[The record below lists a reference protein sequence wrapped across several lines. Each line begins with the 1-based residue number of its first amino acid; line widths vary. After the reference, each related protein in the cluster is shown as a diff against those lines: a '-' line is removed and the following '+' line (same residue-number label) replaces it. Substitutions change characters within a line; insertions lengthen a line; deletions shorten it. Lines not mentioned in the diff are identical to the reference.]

1 MPDAPMK
8 ELTKKVYV
16 YNKNNELLAYF
27 DGEPPSY
34 PENRIDMMIE
44 PTVTIES
51 NGASTFTFSMNMYS
65 QKWQDISDPENIY
78 LVDGR
83 KYVCLNETG
92 IVTENETVT
101 VTAYETWKLLEK
113 RYVQAYNVPKEDEFI
128 DDQTVCLLPKSTEP
142 LVVNGVTYT
151 NNPYPRGSAGYNYW
165 ALLQGSGWTLAFC
178 DVIADGFNA
187 AEDYGVFNVE
197 TDQKDLLY
205 NLEHVR
211 DLYGG
216 IFEWDSV
223 NQTLSVHDSSK
234 WNNDYGFEIRKGKNL
249 QTLTISMDTDITTR
263 LYPLGENSLNISAV
277 NNGKRYVDDF
287 SYTTAIYEKNL
298 QNSDIYDQKQLLYWG
313 QEQVKK
319 LSRPR
324 KNINC
329 EIVDVRTVEGRE
341 YETFDINHL
350 ATVVYSDGPEQTL
363 TKETLRIIS
372 WTYNV
377 FAPYQA
383 TIELGDKLQ
392 NMVDFLK
399 QSYESGNKADSVI
412 DSGGRIDYDSLWDY
426 ENGTYWGDTLYKY
439 IHETEHR
446 LEIKIDDV
454 EGSLADFIVEANETF
469 ATIEALVQ
477 FETETTKA
485 IADLKIYADSNF
497 ATIESFV
504 SFQTQTTN
512 AIANVRQYVDDVEAR
527 VESNTYF
534 INQVDGRVDT
544 AFTQISQ
551 VSDKAQSAI
560 DITAGFNNQMAQIE
574 LRVDNLGSEINM
586 TANTVS
592 IQATTL
598 KAHSKS
604 IDIIAD
610 CVRIN
615 GAIYAGVLEAHEGYF
630 DELKAGTGTFGN
642 LYAKKSEIKSIVTSL
657 LNSERIKVK
666 NITAT
671 GIVEAA
677 TGNFDA
683 GGFQTLSIYNT
694 VKFPK
699 NVYFAGWKFHIGTI
713 KCNNGTF
720 DAMVKV

>member
-16 YNKNNELLAYF
+16 YNKNDELLALF
-27 DGEPPSY
+27 TGEPPSY
-34 PENRIDMMIE
+34 PENRIDMMID

-51 NGASTFTFSMNMYS
+51 NGMSTFTFSMNMYS
-65 QKWQDISDPENIY
+65 QKWADISDPENIY

-151 NNPYPRGSAGYNYW
+151 NNPYPRGSAGYNIW
-165 ALLQGSGWTLAFC
+165 ALLQGSGWTLAYC

-287 SYTTAIYEKNL
+287 SYTSAIYEKNL

-341 YETFDINHL
+341 YEIFDINHL

-383 TIELGDKLQ
+383 TIELGDKMQ

-399 QSYESGNKADSVI
+399 QSYDAGNKADGVI

-426 ENGTYWGDTLYKY
+426 ENGTYWGDTLYNY

-477 FETETTKA
+477 FETETTQA
-485 IADLKIYADSNF
+485 IANLKMYADDTF
-497 ATIESFV
+497 ATITSFV
-504 SFQTQTTN
+504 SFKDQTSTHFSQ
-512 AIANVRQYVDDVEAR
+512 IEQYVDDVESR
-527 VESNTYF
+527 VTIVAGE
-534 INQVDGRVDT
+534 VD
-544 AFTQISQ
+544 SQ
-551 VSDKAQSAI
+551 GSKIAS
-560 DITAGFNNQMAQIE
+560 IE
-574 LRVDNLGSEINM
+574 LRVGDNESAIR
-586 TANTVS
+586 
-592 IQATTL
+592 L
-598 KAHSKS
+598 KADKTYVDGELRVMGELIAEKADISDITADRIILRGLDGSTVTLTAYNGSLNSTLFQHSES
-604 IDIIAD
+604 I
-610 CVRIN
+610 R
-615 GAIYAGVLEAHEGYF
+615 GAYAIF
-630 DELKAGTGTFGN
+630 DQIEVGTASIMK
-642 LYAKKSEIKSIVTSL
+642 LYAKTSEISNLVNGILTSQMV
-657 LNSERIKVK
+657 NVK
-666 NITAT
+666 NLSAN
-671 GIVEAA
+671 GIETTQLRINSTFSFQGDGVKWNRIEVP
-677 TGNFDA
+677 GV
-683 GGFQTLSIYNT
+683 GGYT
-694 VKFPK
+694 VLMR
-699 NVYFAGWKFHIGTI
+699 T
-713 KCNNGTF
+713 
-720 DAMVKV
+720 

>member
-151 NNPYPRGSAGYNYW
+151 NNPYPRGSAGYNIW

-287 SYTTAIYEKNL
+287 SYTSAIYEKNL

-469 ATIEALVQ
+469 ATIEALVK
-477 FETETTKA
+477 FETETTTA
-485 IADLKIYADSNF
+485 IANLKMYADDTF

-512 AIANVRQYVDDVEAR
+512 AIASVEQYVDSVEAR
-527 VESNTYF
+527 VTSNTQF
-534 INQVDGRVDT
+534 INQVDGRVNT

-560 DITAGFNNQMAQIE
+560 DITAGFNNQMARLEI
-574 LRVDNLGSEINM
+574 RVDGMGSKISA
-586 TANTVS
+586 TAKTVDVHA
-592 IQATTL
+592 ITL
-598 KAHSKS
+598 NAHSKS
-604 IDIIAD
+604 INVIAD
-610 CVRIN
+610 CVRIS
-615 GAIYAGVLEAHEGYF
+615 GVIKAGVLEAHEGYF
-630 DELKAGTGTFGN
+630 DKLKAGTGEFGR
-642 LYAKKSEIKSIVTSL
+642 LLVYKAEFSSL
-657 LNSERIKVK
+657 LAKYIDVSFLEGK
-666 NITAT
+666 NIKCS
-671 GIVEAA
+671 GISAG

-683 GGFQTLSIYNT
+683 GGFQTLSIYDT
-694 VKFPK
+694 VNFPK

>member
-287 SYTTAIYEKNL
+287 SYTSAIYEKNL

-469 ATIEALVQ
+469 ATIEALVK
-477 FETETTKA
+477 FETETTTA
-485 IADLKIYADSNF
+485 IANLKMYADDTF

-512 AIANVRQYVDDVEAR
+512 AIASVEQYVDSVEAR
-527 VESNTYF
+527 VTSNTQF
-534 INQVDGRVDT
+534 INQVDGRVNT

-560 DITAGFNNQMAQIE
+560 DITAGFNNQMARLEI
-574 LRVDNLGSEINM
+574 RVDGMGSKISA
-586 TANTVS
+586 TAKTVDVHA
-592 IQATTL
+592 ITL
-598 KAHSKS
+598 NAHSKS
-604 IDIIAD
+604 INVIAD
-610 CVRIN
+610 CVRIS
-615 GAIYAGVLEAHEGYF
+615 GVIKAGVLEAHEGYF
-630 DELKAGTGTFGN
+630 DKLKAGTGEFGR
-642 LYAKKSEIKSIVTSL
+642 LLVYKAEFSSL
-657 LNSERIKVK
+657 LAKYIDVSFLEGK
-666 NITAT
+666 NIKCN
-671 GIVEAA
+671 GISAG
-677 TGNFDA
+677 TGNFDV
-683 GGFQTLSIYNT
+683 GGFDSLSIYDT
-694 VKFPK
+694 VNFPK

>member
-34 PENRIDMMIE
+34 PENRIDMMID

-51 NGASTFTFSMNMYS
+51 NGISTFTFSMNMYS
-65 QKWQDISDPENIY
+65 QKWADISDPENIY

-113 RYVQAYNVPKEDEFI
+113 KYIQAYNVPKEDEFI

-341 YETFDINHL
+341 YEIFDINHL

-399 QSYESGNKADSVI
+399 QSYDAGNKADGVI

-426 ENGTYWGDTLYKY
+426 ENGTYWGDTLYNY

-454 EGSLADFIVEANETF
+454 EGSLADFIIEANETF

-477 FETETTKA
+477 FETETT
-485 IADLKIYADSNF
+485 
-497 ATIESFV
+497 
-504 SFQTQTTN
+504 Q
-512 AIANVRQYVDDVEAR
+512 AIANLKMYADDTFATVVSLAEFKTETSQALTRIEQYVDDVEATVSLQAQYITENRDNIAR
-527 VESNTYF
+527 VELIADQNKSQ
-534 INQVDGRVDT
+534 INLVADEVRVHGQFF
-544 AFTQISQ
+544 A
-551 VSDKAQSAI
+551 DKI
-560 DITAGFNNQMAQIE
+560 WTKDITADRITLNG
-574 LRVDNLGSEINM
+574 LDGSTVTL
-586 TANTVS
+586 TAY
-592 IQATTL
+592 
-598 KAHSKS
+598 
-604 IDIIAD
+604 
-610 CVRIN
+610 N
-615 GAIYAGVLEAHEGYF
+615 GALNSTLFQHSESIRGAYAIF
-630 DELKAGTGTFGN
+630 DKIEAGTADIMK
-642 LYAKKSEIKSIVTSL
+642 LYAKTSEIDSIVNKL
-657 LNSERIKVK
+657 LSSERIKVK

-694 VKFPK
+694 VEFPK

-720 DAMVKV
+720 DAMVKVK

>member
-151 NNPYPRGSAGYNYW
+151 NNPYPRGSAGYNIW

-341 YETFDINHL
+341 YEIFDINHL

-399 QSYESGNKADSVI
+399 QSYDAGNKADGVI

-469 ATIEALVQ
+469 ATIEALVK

-504 SFQTQTTN
+504 SFQTQTSQHFAT
-512 AIANVRQYVDDVEAR
+512 ITQYVDS
-527 VESNTYF
+527 VESRVT
-534 INQVDGRVDT
+534 IVAGEVDSQGREI
-544 AFTQISQ
+544 AS
-551 VSDKAQSAI
+551 
-560 DITAGFNNQMAQIE
+560 IE
-574 LRVDNLGSEINM
+574 LRVNDVEGSVIDINADIVNINSDIVRMDNLIAQKADIEDLKVTNLQVETINGWK
-586 TANTVS
+586 VS
-592 IQATTL
+592 ATSTL
-598 KAHSKS
+598 EAHSKS
-604 IDIIAD
+604 IYAAFD
-610 CVRIN
+610 RI
-615 GAIYAGVLEAHEGYF
+615 
-630 DELKAGTGTFGN
+630 
-642 LYAKKSEIKSIVTSL
+642 
-657 LNSERIKVK
+657 
-666 NITAT
+666 
-671 GIVEAA
+671 EAA
-677 TGNFDA
+677 EADIGYLNANMITVDQLEGRDIDIA
-683 GGFQTLSIYNT
+683 GID
-694 VKFPK
+694 VKRL
-699 NVYFAGWKFHIGTI
+699 NVYGSCAFQSGFSFKGEVVKWGTVVGVP
-713 KCNNGTF
+713 GTYQCL
-720 DAMVKV
+720 MRM

>member
-341 YETFDINHL
+341 YEIFDINHL

-399 QSYESGNKADSVI
+399 QSYESGNKADGVI

-469 ATIEALVQ
+469 ATIEALVK
-477 FETETTKA
+477 FETETTTA
-485 IADLKIYADSNF
+485 IANLRMYADDTF

-504 SFQTQTTN
+504 SFQTQTSQHFASIT
-512 AIANVRQYVDDVEAR
+512 QYVDSVSSEVSIVAGKVNSQGQEIARISVRVNNVEGSVIDLEADV
-527 VESNTYF
+527 
-534 INQVDGRVDT
+534 INLDG
-544 AFTQISQ
+544 
-551 VSDKAQSAI
+551 
-560 DITAGFNNQMAQIE
+560 DITNINSKVTNINGRLNAAEGDIDSLSSRTATIE
-574 LRVDNLGSEINM
+574 RAYITEADVDRIVAKEINGI
-586 TANTVS
+586 T
-592 IQATTL
+592 
-598 KAHSKS
+598 
-604 IDIIAD
+604 
-610 CVRIN
+610 
-615 GAIYAGVLEAHEGYF
+615 
-630 DELKAGTGTFGN
+630 
-642 LYAKKSEIKSIVTSL
+642 
-657 LNSERIKVK
+657 
-666 NITAT
+666 ITASK
-671 GIVEAA
+671 IYL
-677 TGNFDA
+677 
-683 GGFQTLSIYNT
+683 GGRQCQSVNVMRNIHVTRTTS
-694 VKFPK
+694 KFVTKVTP
-699 NVYFAGWKFHIGTI
+699 TI
-713 KCNNGTF
+713 KNGVVTAIKTNTGSAVTAVSLT
-720 DAMVKV
+720 DASMATVVGYAN

>member
-16 YNKNNELLAYF
+16 YNKNNELLALF
-27 DGEPPSY
+27 TGEPPSY
-34 PENRIDMMIE
+34 PENRIDMMID

-51 NGASTFTFSMNMYS
+51 NGMSTFTFSMNMYS
-65 QKWQDISDPENIY
+65 QKWEDISDPENIY

-113 RYVQAYNVPKEDEFI
+113 KHVQAYNVPKEDEFI
-128 DDQTVCLLPKSTEP
+128 DDQTVCLLPKSIEP

-151 NNPYPRGSAGYNYW
+151 NNPYPRGSAGYNLW
-165 ALLQGSGWTLAFC
+165 ALLQGSGWTLAYC

-187 AEDYGVFNVE
+187 AEDYGVFNIE

-324 KNINC
+324 KNISC
-329 EIVDVRTVEGRE
+329 DIVDVRTVEGKE
-341 YETFDINHL
+341 YEVFDINHL
-350 ATVVYSDGPEQTL
+350 ATVVYNDGPEQTL

-399 QSYESGNKADSVI
+399 QSYESGQVSDGLI
-412 DSGGRIDYDSLWDY
+412 DSGGRIPWDSIWDY
-426 ENGTYWGDTLYKY
+426 ETGTQWGSTLYKY
-439 IHETEHR
+439 IYETEHR

-477 FETETTKA
+477 FETETT
-485 IADLKIYADSNF
+485 
-497 ATIESFV
+497 
-504 SFQTQTTN
+504 Q
-512 AIANVRQYVDDVEAR
+512 AIANLKMYADDTFATVVSLAEFRTQTSAALTSIEQYVDSLESRVTLQAQYITENSNNIAR
-527 VESNTYF
+527 
-534 INQVDGRVDT
+534 
-544 AFTQISQ
+544 
-551 VSDKAQSAI
+551 
-560 DITAGFNNQMAQIE
+560 IE
-574 LRVDNLGSEINM
+574 LIADQNRSQINLVADEVRVQGNLIAQKADIEDLRVTNLEVETINGWR
-586 TANTVS
+586 VG
-592 IQATTL
+592 ATSTL
-598 KAHSKS
+598 EDHSKS
-604 IDIIAD
+604 IYAAFDRIEVTEADI
-610 CVRIN
+610 RT
-615 GAIYAGVLEAHEGYF
+615 
-630 DELKAGTGTFGN
+630 LKATMITTESLKSKNISTAGLTTGN
-642 LYAKKSEIKSIVTSL
+642 LSADSANFGSCTVRGN
-657 LNSERIKVK
+657 LNCGTLNGWDLIIRRVSGPE
-666 NITAT
+666 
-671 GIVEAA
+671 
-677 TGNFDA
+677 GNYDGVCVFR
-683 GGFQTLSIYNT
+683 
-694 VKFPK
+694 
-699 NVYFAGWKFHIGTI
+699 H
-713 KCNNGTF
+713 
-720 DAMVKV
+720 

>member
-469 ATIEALVQ
+469 ATIEALVK
-477 FETETTKA
+477 FETETTTA
-485 IADLKIYADSNF
+485 IANLKMYADDTF

-504 SFQTQTTN
+504 SFQTQTSQHFASIT
-512 AIANVRQYVDDVEAR
+512 QYVDSVSSEVSIVAGEVNSQGQEIARISVRVNNVEGSVIDLEADVINLDGDITNINSKVTNINGRLNAAEGDIDSLNSRTATIERAYITEADVDR
-527 VESNTYF
+527 IVANE
-534 INQVDGRVDT
+534 INGITITASKIYLGGRQCQSVNVMRN
-544 AFTQISQ
+544 TQISR
-551 VSDKAQSAI
+551 STSS
-560 DITAGFNNQMAQIE
+560 F
-574 LRVDNLGSEINM
+574 
-586 TANTVS
+586 
-592 IQATTL
+592 
-598 KAHSKS
+598 
-604 IDIIAD
+604 
-610 CVRIN
+610 
-615 GAIYAGVLEAHEGYF
+615 
-630 DELKAGTGTFGN
+630 
-642 LYAKKSEIKSIVTSL
+642 VT
-657 LNSERIKVK
+657 KV
-666 NITAT
+666 I
-671 GIVEAA
+671 
-677 TGNFDA
+677 
-683 GGFQTLSIYNT
+683 
-694 VKFPK
+694 P
-699 NVYFAGWKFHIGTI
+699 TI
-713 KCNNGTF
+713 KNGVVT
-720 DAMVKV
+720 AIRTNTSSAVTAVALTNASMATVVGYAN

>member
-341 YETFDINHL
+341 YEIFDINHL

-399 QSYESGNKADSVI
+399 QSYDAGNKADGVI

-504 SFQTQTTN
+504 SFQTQTSQHFAT
-512 AIANVRQYVDDVEAR
+512 ITQYVDS
-527 VESNTYF
+527 VESRVT
-534 INQVDGRVDT
+534 IVAGEVDSQGREI
-544 AFTQISQ
+544 AS
-551 VSDKAQSAI
+551 
-560 DITAGFNNQMAQIE
+560 IE
-574 LRVDNLGSEINM
+574 LRVNDTEGSIIELNSDITQINSRVTEINSDVTYINGQLNAVSADIGDLTADNLSIRE
-586 TANTVS
+586 TLDVHHANF
-592 IQATTL
+592 QAL
-598 KAHSKS
+598 
-604 IDIIAD
+604 
-610 CVRIN
+610 V
-615 GAIYAGVLEAHEGYF
+615 
-630 DELKAGTGTFGN
+630 AGTGVFDR
-642 LYAKKSEIKSIVTSL
+642 LLVYRAEFSSL
-657 LNSERIKVK
+657 LAQEIDVSFLEGK
-666 NITAT
+666 NIYCA
-671 GIVEAA
+671 GCFGG
-677 TGNFDA
+677 TGNFDV
-683 GGFQTLSIYNT
+683 GGFDSCTVGSIKIGGADGTTLSR
-694 VKFPK
+694 VKWVRVSGPLGDYDGL
-699 NVYFAGWKFHIGTI
+699 VRG
-713 KCNNGTF
+713 
-720 DAMVKV
+720 

>member
-51 NGASTFTFSMNMYS
+51 NGISTFTFSMNMYS
-65 QKWQDISDPENIY
+65 QKWADISDPENIY

-142 LVVNGVTYT
+142 LVVNGITYT

-165 ALLQGSGWTLAFC
+165 ALLKGSGWTLAFC

-249 QTLTISMDTDITTR
+249 QKLTISMDTDITTR

-298 QNSDIYDQKQLLYWG
+298 PNSDIHDQKQLLYWG

-341 YETFDINHL
+341 YEIFDINHL

-446 LEIKIDDV
+446 LEIRIDDV

-469 ATIEALVQ
+469 ATIEALVE

-485 IADLKIYADSNF
+485 IADLKLYADDTF
-497 ATIESFV
+497 ATIEALVQFETETTTAIANLKMYADDTFATIQSFV
-504 SFQTQTTN
+504 QFQTQTTN
-512 AIANVRQYVDDVEAR
+512 AIASVEQYVDSLESRVTLQAQYITENSDNIAR
-527 VESNTYF
+527 
-534 INQVDGRVDT
+534 
-544 AFTQISQ
+544 
-551 VSDKAQSAI
+551 
-560 DITAGFNNQMAQIE
+560 IE
-574 LRVDNLGSEINM
+574 LIADQNRSQINLVADEVRVQGNLIAQKADIEDLRVTNLEVETINGWRVGATSTLEAHSE
-586 TANTVS
+586 S
-592 IQATTL
+592 IYAAFDRIEATEAEIRTL
-598 KAHSKS
+598 KATMITTESLKS
-604 IDIIAD
+604 
-610 CVRIN
+610 
-615 GAIYAGVLEAHEGYF
+615 
-630 DELKAGTGTFGN
+630 
-642 LYAKKSEIKSIVTSL
+642 
-657 LNSERIKVK
+657 K
-666 NITAT
+666 NITCIGLDAGYGNVIGGASNFGSCT
-671 GIVEAA
+671 VRGNLNCGTLNGWSLVVRRVSGPAGEYDGIVV
-677 TGNFDA
+677 G
-683 GGFQTLSIYNT
+683 
-694 VKFPK
+694 
-699 NVYFAGWKFHIGTI
+699 
-713 KCNNGTF
+713 
-720 DAMVKV
+720 

>member
-51 NGASTFTFSMNMYS
+51 NGISTFTFSMNMYS
-65 QKWQDISDPENIY
+65 QKWADISDPENIY

-223 NQTLSVHDSSK
+223 SQTLSVHDSSK

-263 LYPLGENSLNISAV
+263 LYPLGENSLNISVV

-341 YETFDINHL
+341 YEIFDINHL

-426 ENGTYWGDTLYKY
+426 ENGTYWGDTLYNY

-477 FETETTKA
+477 FETETTQA
-485 IADLKIYADSNF
+485 IAGVKAYADATF
-497 ATIESFV
+497 ATVVSVAEFKTETSQALTKIE
-504 SFQTQTTN
+504 
-512 AIANVRQYVDDVEAR
+512 QYVDDVEAR
-527 VESNTYF
+527 VTLQAQYITENSNNIAKIELRANEIEGSVIDLQSDIVN
-534 INQVDGRVDT
+534 INSKVTNINSDMV
-544 AFTQISQ
+544 QISGNLSALSADFENLNVDYKITAQ
-551 VSDKAQSAI
+551 TVETHHANFKALVAGSGVFHNLIVYHAEFASLMAKYIDVSFLKGKNIQCAG
-560 DITAGFNNQMAQIE
+560 ITAG
-574 LRVDNLGSEINM
+574 
-586 TANTVS
+586 
-592 IQATTL
+592 
-598 KAHSKS
+598 
-604 IDIIAD
+604 
-610 CVRIN
+610 
-615 GAIYAGVLEAHEGYF
+615 
-630 DELKAGTGTFGN
+630 
-642 LYAKKSEIKSIVTSL
+642 
-657 LNSERIKVK
+657 
-666 NITAT
+666 
-671 GIVEAA
+671 
-677 TGNFDA
+677 TGNFDVGSYDSCTIGRITI
-683 GGFQTLSIYNT
+683 GG
-694 VKFPK
+694 P
-699 NVYFAGWKFHIGTI
+699 GGTI
-713 KCNNGTF
+713 LSN
-720 DAMVKV
+720 VKWARVSGPAGDYDGLVRG

>member
-34 PENRIDMMIE
+34 PENRIDMMID

-51 NGASTFTFSMNMYS
+51 NGISTFTFSMNMYS
-65 QKWQDISDPENIY
+65 QKWADISDPENIY

-113 RYVQAYNVPKEDEFI
+113 RYIQAYNVPKEDEFI

-341 YETFDINHL
+341 YEIFDINHL

-399 QSYESGNKADSVI
+399 QSYDAGNKADGVI

-454 EGSLADFIVEANETF
+454 EGSLADFIIEANETF

-477 FETETTKA
+477 FETETTQA
-485 IADLKIYADSNF
+485 IANLKMYADDTF

-504 SFQTQTTN
+504 SFQTQTSQHFASIT
-512 AIANVRQYVDDVEAR
+512 QYVDSVSSEVSIIAGEVDSQGSEIARISVRVNNVEGSVIDLEADVINLDGDITNINSKVTNINGRLNAAEGDISSLSSRTATIERAYITEADVDR
-527 VESNTYF
+527 IVANE
-534 INQVDGRVDT
+534 INGITITASKIYLGGRQCQSVNVMRN
-544 AFTQISQ
+544 TQISR
-551 VSDKAQSAI
+551 S
-560 DITAGFNNQMAQIE
+560 
-574 LRVDNLGSEINM
+574 
-586 TANTVS
+586 
-592 IQATTL
+592 
-598 KAHSKS
+598 
-604 IDIIAD
+604 
-610 CVRIN
+610 
-615 GAIYAGVLEAHEGYF
+615 
-630 DELKAGTGTFGN
+630 TGTF
-642 LYAKKSEIKSIVTSL
+642 VT
-657 LNSERIKVK
+657 KV
-666 NITAT
+666 T
-671 GIVEAA
+671 
-677 TGNFDA
+677 
-683 GGFQTLSIYNT
+683 
-694 VKFPK
+694 P
-699 NVYFAGWKFHIGTI
+699 TI
-713 KCNNGTF
+713 KNGVVT
-720 DAMVKV
+720 AIKTNTSSAVTAVALTNASMATVVGYAN

>member
-399 QSYESGNKADSVI
+399 QSYDAGNKADGVI

-469 ATIEALVQ
+469 ATIEALVK
-477 FETETTKA
+477 FETETTTA
-485 IADLKIYADSNF
+485 IANLKMYADDTF

-504 SFQTQTTN
+504 SFQTQTSQHFASIT
-512 AIANVRQYVDDVEAR
+512 QYVDSVSSEVSIVAGEVNSQGQEIARISVRVNDVEGSVIDLEAD
-527 VESNTYF
+527 V
-534 INQVDGRVDT
+534 INLDGNITNINSKVTNINGRLNAAEGDISSLSSRTATIERAYITEADVDRIVANEINGITITASKIYLGGRQCQSVNVMRN
-544 AFTQISQ
+544 TQISR
-551 VSDKAQSAI
+551 STSS
-560 DITAGFNNQMAQIE
+560 F
-574 LRVDNLGSEINM
+574 
-586 TANTVS
+586 
-592 IQATTL
+592 
-598 KAHSKS
+598 
-604 IDIIAD
+604 
-610 CVRIN
+610 
-615 GAIYAGVLEAHEGYF
+615 
-630 DELKAGTGTFGN
+630 
-642 LYAKKSEIKSIVTSL
+642 VT
-657 LNSERIKVK
+657 KV
-666 NITAT
+666 I
-671 GIVEAA
+671 
-677 TGNFDA
+677 
-683 GGFQTLSIYNT
+683 
-694 VKFPK
+694 P
-699 NVYFAGWKFHIGTI
+699 TI
-713 KCNNGTF
+713 KNGVVT
-720 DAMVKV
+720 AIRTNTSSAVTAVALTNASMATVVGYAN

>member
-34 PENRIDMMIE
+34 PENRIDMMID

-350 ATVVYSDGPEQTL
+350 ATVVYSDGSEQTL

-399 QSYESGNKADSVI
+399 QSYDAGNKADGVI

-477 FETETTKA
+477 FETETTTA
-485 IADLKIYADSNF
+485 IANLKMYADDTF
-497 ATIESFV
+497 ATIQSFV
-504 SFQTQTTN
+504 QFQTQTTN
-512 AIANVRQYVDDVEAR
+512 AIASVEQYVDSVEAR
-527 VESNTYF
+527 VTSNTQF

-560 DITAGFNNQMAQIE
+560 DITAGFNNQMARLEI
-574 LRVDNLGSEINM
+574 RVDDMGSEINA
-586 TANTVS
+586 TADTVNIHS
-592 IQATTL
+592 STL
-598 KAHSKS
+598 NAHSDS
-604 IDIIAD
+604 INIIAD

-642 LYAKKSEIKSIVTSL
+642 LYAKKSEISNIVNGILQSKL
-657 LNSERIKVK
+657 VQVK
-666 NITAT
+666 NLQAN
-671 GIVEAA
+671 GIE
-677 TGNFDA
+677 TSR
-683 GGFQTLSIYNT
+683 LSINGSWDFHGYGIKWQRLLCDLDGQEVGYT
-694 VKFPK
+694 VLMR
-699 NVYFAGWKFHIGTI
+699 T
-713 KCNNGTF
+713 
-720 DAMVKV
+720 

>member
-454 EGSLADFIVEANETF
+454 EGSLADFIIEANETF
-469 ATIEALVQ
+469 ATIEALVK
-477 FETETTKA
+477 FETETTTA
-485 IADLKIYADSNF
+485 IANLKMYADDTF

-504 SFQTQTTN
+504 SFQTQTSQHFASIT
-512 AIANVRQYVDDVEAR
+512 QYVDSVSSEVSIVAGEVNSQGQEIARISVRVNDVEGSVIDLEAD
-527 VESNTYF
+527 V
-534 INQVDGRVDT
+534 INLDGDITNINSKVTNINGRLNAAEGDINSLSSRTATIERAYITEADVDRIVAKEINGITITASKIYLGGRQCQSVNVMRN
-544 AFTQISQ
+544 TQISR
-551 VSDKAQSAI
+551 STSS
-560 DITAGFNNQMAQIE
+560 F
-574 LRVDNLGSEINM
+574 
-586 TANTVS
+586 
-592 IQATTL
+592 
-598 KAHSKS
+598 
-604 IDIIAD
+604 
-610 CVRIN
+610 
-615 GAIYAGVLEAHEGYF
+615 
-630 DELKAGTGTFGN
+630 
-642 LYAKKSEIKSIVTSL
+642 VT
-657 LNSERIKVK
+657 KV
-666 NITAT
+666 I
-671 GIVEAA
+671 
-677 TGNFDA
+677 
-683 GGFQTLSIYNT
+683 
-694 VKFPK
+694 P
-699 NVYFAGWKFHIGTI
+699 TI
-713 KCNNGTF
+713 KNGVVT
-720 DAMVKV
+720 AIRTNTSSAVTAVALTNASMATVVGYAN

>member
-341 YETFDINHL
+341 YEIFDINHL

-469 ATIEALVQ
+469 ATIEALVK
-477 FETETTKA
+477 FETETTTA
-485 IADLKIYADSNF
+485 IANLKMYADSNF
-497 ATIESFV
+497 ATIESFT
-504 SFQTQTTN
+504 SFQNETN
-512 AIANVRQYVDDVEAR
+512 THFTNITQYVDSVESR
-527 VESNTYF
+527 VEIVAGVADDNSSNIASITLVVNDHTRQILLKADKTY
-534 INQVDGRVDT
+534 VDGELEVMGELIAEKAD
-544 AFTQISQ
+544 IS
-551 VSDKAQSAI
+551 
-560 DITAGFNNQMAQIE
+560 DITADRIT
-574 LRVDNLGSEINM
+574 LRGLDGSTVTL
-586 TANTVS
+586 TAY
-592 IQATTL
+592 
-598 KAHSKS
+598 
-604 IDIIAD
+604 
-610 CVRIN
+610 N
-615 GAIYAGVLEAHEGYF
+615 GALNSTLFQHSESIRGAYAVF
-630 DELKAGTGTFGN
+630 DELKAGTGEFGR
-642 LYAKKSEIKSIVTSL
+642 LFVYKAEFSSL
-657 LNSERIKVK
+657 LAKYIDVSFLEGK
-666 NITAT
+666 NIYCA
-671 GIVEAA
+671 GCFGG
-677 TGNFDA
+677 TGNFDV
-683 GGFQTLSIYNT
+683 GGFQSLSIYNT
-694 VKFPK
+694 VNFPK

>member
-469 ATIEALVQ
+469 ATIEALVK
-477 FETETTKA
+477 FETETTTA
-485 IADLKIYADSNF
+485 IANLKMYADDTF
-497 ATIESFV
+497 ATIQSFV
-504 SFQTQTTN
+504 QFQTQTTN
-512 AIANVRQYVDDVEAR
+512 AIASVEQYVDSVEAR
-527 VESNTYF
+527 VTSNTQF

-560 DITAGFNNQMAQIE
+560 DITAGFNNQMARLEI
-574 LRVDNLGSEINM
+574 RVDDMGSEINA
-586 TANTVS
+586 TADTVNIHS
-592 IQATTL
+592 STL
-598 KAHSKS
+598 NAHSDS
-604 IDIIAD
+604 INIIAD

-615 GAIYAGVLEAHEGYF
+615 GAIHAGVLEAHEGYF

-642 LYAKKSEIKSIVTSL
+642 LYAKKSEISNIVNGILKSEKVD
-657 LNSERIKVK
+657 VK
-666 NITAT
+666 NLTAS
-671 GIVEAA
+671 G
-677 TGNFDA
+677 
-683 GGFQTLSIYNT
+683 
-694 VKFPK
+694 
-699 NVYFAGWKFHIGTI
+699 IGTTQLRVEDTFSFQGYGI
-713 KCNNGTF
+713 KWQRLYCDLDGQEVGYTVL
-720 DAMVKV
+720 MRT

>member
-34 PENRIDMMIE
+34 PENRIDMMID

-51 NGASTFTFSMNMYS
+51 NGISTFTFSMNMYS
-65 QKWQDISDPENIY
+65 QKWADISDPENIY

-113 RYVQAYNVPKEDEFI
+113 RYIQAYNVPKEDEFI

-341 YETFDINHL
+341 YEIFDINHL

-399 QSYESGNKADSVI
+399 QSYDAGNKADGVI

-439 IHETEHR
+439 IQETEHR

-454 EGSLADFIVEANETF
+454 EGSLADFIIEANETF

-477 FETETTKA
+477 FETETT
-485 IADLKIYADSNF
+485 
-497 ATIESFV
+497 
-504 SFQTQTTN
+504 Q
-512 AIANVRQYVDDVEAR
+512 AIANLRMYADDTFATVVSLAEFKTETSQALTRIEQYVDDVEATVSLQAQYITENKNNIAR
-527 VESNTYF
+527 VELIADQNKSQ
-534 INQVDGRVDT
+534 INLVADEVRVHGQFF
-544 AFTQISQ
+544 A
-551 VSDKAQSAI
+551 DKI
-560 DITAGFNNQMAQIE
+560 WTKDITADRIILRGLDGSTVTLTAYNGSLNSTLFQHSESIRGAYAIFDQIE
-574 LRVDNLGSEINM
+574 VG
-586 TANTVS
+586 TAS
-592 IQATTL
+592 IM
-598 KAHSKS
+598 K
-604 IDIIAD
+604 
-610 CVRIN
+610 
-615 GAIYAGVLEAHEGYF
+615 
-630 DELKAGTGTFGN
+630 
-642 LYAKKSEIKSIVTSL
+642 LYAKTSEISNLVNGILTSQMV
-657 LNSERIKVK
+657 NVK
-666 NITAT
+666 NLKAN
-671 GIVEAA
+671 GIETTQLRINDTFSFQGKGVKWHRIEVP
-677 TGNFDA
+677 DV
-683 GGFQTLSIYNT
+683 GGYT
-694 VKFPK
+694 VLMR
-699 NVYFAGWKFHIGTI
+699 T
-713 KCNNGTF
+713 
-720 DAMVKV
+720 

>member
-34 PENRIDMMIE
+34 PENRIDMMID

-51 NGASTFTFSMNMYS
+51 NGISTFTFSMNMYS
-65 QKWQDISDPENIY
+65 QKWADISDPENIY

-113 RYVQAYNVPKEDEFI
+113 RYIQAYNVPKEDEFI

-341 YETFDINHL
+341 YEIFDINHL

-426 ENGTYWGDTLYKY
+426 ENGTYWGDTLYNY

-454 EGSLADFIVEANETF
+454 EGSLADFIIEANETF

-477 FETETTKA
+477 FETETTQA
-485 IADLKIYADSNF
+485 IANLKMYADDTF
-497 ATIESFV
+497 ATITSFV
-504 SFQTQTTN
+504 SFKDQTSTHFSQ
-512 AIANVRQYVDDVEAR
+512 IEQYVDDVESR
-527 VESNTYF
+527 VSIVAGEVDSQGQEIAEISLTVRDHTSEIRLKADKTY
-534 INQVDGRVDT
+534 VDGELRVMGDLI
-544 AFTQISQ
+544 AQKADIS
-551 VSDKAQSAI
+551 
-560 DITAGFNNQMAQIE
+560 DITADKIT
-574 LRVDNLGSEINM
+574 LRGLDGSTVTLDYWNV
-586 TANTVS
+586 TANS
-592 IQATTL
+592 TL
-598 KAHSKS
+598 KSHSDS
-604 IDIIAD
+604 
-610 CVRIN
+610 
-615 GAIYAGVLEAHEGYF
+615 IYAAFDRIEATEA
-630 DELKAGTGTFGN
+630 DIRTLRSTMITTDSLKG
-642 LYAKKSEIKSIVTSL
+642 
-657 LNSERIKVK
+657 K
-666 NITAT
+666 NITTAGLT
-671 GIVEAA
+671 
-677 TGNFDA
+677 TGNLSADA
-683 GGFQTLSIYNT
+683 SNFGSCTVRGNLNVGTLENS
-694 VKFPK
+694 
-699 NVYFAGWKFHIGTI
+699 TI
-713 KCNNGTF
+713 KTKRIDIPGEGAYTF
-720 DAMVKV
+720 WIV

>member
-34 PENRIDMMIE
+34 PENRIDMMID

-51 NGASTFTFSMNMYS
+51 NGISTFTFSMNMYS
-65 QKWQDISDPENIY
+65 QKWADISDPENIY

-113 RYVQAYNVPKEDEFI
+113 KYIQAYNVPKEDEFI

-178 DVIADGFNA
+178 DVIAEGFNA

-341 YETFDINHL
+341 YEIFDINHL
-350 ATVVYSDGPEQTL
+350 ATVVYNDGPEQTL

-399 QSYESGNKADSVI
+399 QSYESGNKADGVI

-426 ENGTYWGDTLYKY
+426 ENGTYWGDTLYNY

-454 EGSLADFIVEANETF
+454 EGSLADFIIEANETF

-477 FETETTKA
+477 FETETTQA
-485 IADLKIYADSNF
+485 IANLKMYADSNF

-504 SFQTQTTN
+504 SFQTQTSQHFAT
-512 AIANVRQYVDDVEAR
+512 ITQYVDS
-527 VESNTYF
+527 VESRVT
-534 INQVDGRVDT
+534 IVAGEVDSQGREI
-544 AFTQISQ
+544 AS
-551 VSDKAQSAI
+551 
-560 DITAGFNNQMAQIE
+560 IE
-574 LRVDNLGSEINM
+574 LRVNDVEGSVIDINADIVNINSDIVRMDNLIAQKADIEDLKVTNLEVETINGWR
-586 TANTVS
+586 V
-592 IQATTL
+592 TTDSTL
-598 KAHSKS
+598 GEHSKS
-604 IDIIAD
+604 IHAAFD
-610 CVRIN
+610 RI
-615 GAIYAGVLEAHEGYF
+615 
-630 DELKAGTGTFGN
+630 
-642 LYAKKSEIKSIVTSL
+642 
-657 LNSERIKVK
+657 
-666 NITAT
+666 
-671 GIVEAA
+671 EAA
-677 TGNFDA
+677 EADIGYLNANMITVDQLEGRDIDVA
-683 GGFQTLSIYNT
+683 GIDVQRL
-694 VKFPK
+694 
-699 NVYFAGWKFHIGTI
+699 NVYSSCAFQSGFSFKGKVVKWGTVVGVP
-713 KCNNGTF
+713 GTYECL
-720 DAMVKV
+720 MRM

>member
-263 LYPLGENSLNISAV
+263 LYPLGENNLNISAV

-469 ATIEALVQ
+469 ATIEALVK
-477 FETETTKA
+477 FETETTTA
-485 IADLKIYADSNF
+485 IANLKMYADDTF
-497 ATIESFV
+497 ATIQSFV
-504 SFQTQTTN
+504 QFQTQTTN
-512 AIANVRQYVDDVEAR
+512 AIASVEQYVDSVEAR
-527 VESNTYF
+527 VTSNTQF

-560 DITAGFNNQMAQIE
+560 DITAGFNNQMARLEI
-574 LRVDNLGSEINM
+574 RVDDMGSEINA
-586 TANTVS
+586 TADTVNIHS
-592 IQATTL
+592 STL
-598 KAHSKS
+598 NAHSDS
-604 IDIIAD
+604 INIIAD

-642 LYAKKSEIKSIVTSL
+642 LYAKKSEISNIVNGILQSKL
-657 LNSERIKVK
+657 VQVK
-666 NITAT
+666 NLQAN
-671 GIVEAA
+671 GIE
-677 TGNFDA
+677 TSR
-683 GGFQTLSIYNT
+683 LSINGSWDFHGYGIKWQRLLCDLDGQEVGYT
-694 VKFPK
+694 VLMR
-699 NVYFAGWKFHIGTI
+699 T
-713 KCNNGTF
+713 
-720 DAMVKV
+720 

>member
-341 YETFDINHL
+341 YEIFDINHL

-399 QSYESGNKADSVI
+399 QSYESGQVSDGLI
-412 DSGGRIDYDSLWDY
+412 DSGGRIPWDSIWDY
-426 ENGTYWGDTLYKY
+426 ETGTQWGSTLYEY

-469 ATIEALVQ
+469 ATIEALAK
-477 FETETTKA
+477 FETETTTA
-485 IADLKIYADSNF
+485 IANLKMYADSNF
-497 ATIESFV
+497 ATIESFT
-504 SFQTQTTN
+504 SFQNETN
-512 AIANVRQYVDDVEAR
+512 THFTNITQYVDSVESRVEIVAGVADENSSNIASITLRVNDVEDGLDD
-527 VESNTYF
+527 VETSITLKADKVY
-534 INQVDGRVDT
+534 VDGQLEVMGELIAEKAD
-544 AFTQISQ
+544 IS
-551 VSDKAQSAI
+551 
-560 DITAGFNNQMAQIE
+560 DITADKIT
-574 LRVDNLGSEINM
+574 LRSLDGKHTVTLDYYNISLNSTLGE
-586 TANTVS
+586 
-592 IQATTL
+592 
-598 KAHSKS
+598 HSKS
-604 IDIIAD
+604 ISASFK
-610 CVRIN
+610 RIEAAE
-615 GAIYAGVLEAHEGYF
+615 GEISTLKSTMITTSYLEANNVEMRGAKIYTLQIGDSYTDGAWSFNGMGIKWHRIEVPDVGGY
-630 DELKAGTGTFGN
+630 
-642 LYAKKSEIKSIVTSL
+642 
-657 LNSERIKVK
+657 
-666 NITAT
+666 
-671 GIVEAA
+671 
-677 TGNFDA
+677 
-683 GGFQTLSIYNT
+683 T
-694 VKFPK
+694 VLMR
-699 NVYFAGWKFHIGTI
+699 T
-713 KCNNGTF
+713 
-720 DAMVKV
+720 

>member
-16 YNKNNELLAYF
+16 YNKNNELLALF
-27 DGEPPSY
+27 TGEPPSY
-34 PENRIDMMIE
+34 PENRIDMMID

-51 NGASTFTFSMNMYS
+51 NGISTFTFSMNMYS
-65 QKWQDISDPENIY
+65 QKWSDISAPENIY

-151 NNPYPRGSAGYNYW
+151 NNPYPRGSAGYNIW
-165 ALLQGSGWTLAFC
+165 ALLQGSGWTLAYC

-324 KNINC
+324 KNISC
-329 EIVDVRTVEGRE
+329 DIVDVRTVEGKE
-341 YETFDINHL
+341 YEVFDINHL
-350 ATVVYSDGPEQTL
+350 ATVVYNDGPEQTL

-469 ATIEALVQ
+469 ATIEALVK
-477 FETETTKA
+477 FETETTTA
-485 IADLKIYADSNF
+485 IANLKMYADDTF
-497 ATIESFV
+497 ATIQSFV
-504 SFQTQTTN
+504 QFQTQTTN
-512 AIANVRQYVDDVEAR
+512 AIASVEQYVDSLEAR
-527 VESNTYF
+527 VTLQAQYITENSNN
-534 INQVDGRVDT
+534 IAR
-544 AFTQISQ
+544 
-551 VSDKAQSAI
+551 
-560 DITAGFNNQMAQIE
+560 IE
-574 LRVDNLGSEINM
+574 LIADQNRSQINLVADEVRVQGNLIAQKADIEDLRVTNLEVETINGWR
-586 TANTVS
+586 VG
-592 IQATTL
+592 ATSTL
-598 KAHSKS
+598 EAHSKS
-604 IDIIAD
+604 IYAAFDRIEVTEADI
-610 CVRIN
+610 RT
-615 GAIYAGVLEAHEGYF
+615 
-630 DELKAGTGTFGN
+630 LKATMITTESLKSKNIICLGLDAGTNGNISGGQANFGSCTVRGN
-642 LYAKKSEIKSIVTSL
+642 LNCGT
-657 LNSERIKVK
+657 LNGWNLIIRRVSGPE
-666 NITAT
+666 
-671 GIVEAA
+671 
-677 TGNFDA
+677 GNYD
-683 GGFQTLSIYNT
+683 GVVVG
-694 VKFPK
+694 
-699 NVYFAGWKFHIGTI
+699 
-713 KCNNGTF
+713 
-720 DAMVKV
+720 

>member
-34 PENRIDMMIE
+34 PENRIDMMID

-341 YETFDINHL
+341 YEIFDINHL

-454 EGSLADFIVEANETF
+454 EGSLADFIIEANETF
-469 ATIEALVQ
+469 ATIDALVK
-477 FETETTKA
+477 FETETTTA
-485 IADLKIYADSNF
+485 IANLKMYADDTF

-512 AIANVRQYVDDVEAR
+512 AIASVEQYVDSVEAR
-527 VESNTYF
+527 VTSNTQF

-560 DITAGFNNQMAQIE
+560 DITAGFNDKVGRIE
-574 LRVDNLGSEINM
+574 IRVDELGSEISA
-586 TANTVS
+586 TADTVS

-642 LYAKKSEIKSIVTSL
+642 LYAKKSEISNIVNGILTSQKV
-657 LNSERIKVK
+657 NVK
-666 NITAT
+666 NLKAN
-671 GIVEAA
+671 GIE
-677 TGNFDA
+677 TTQLRINSTFS
-683 GGFQTLSIYNT
+683 FQGDGVKWQRLLCDLDGQEVGYT
-694 VKFPK
+694 VLMR
-699 NVYFAGWKFHIGTI
+699 T
-713 KCNNGTF
+713 
-720 DAMVKV
+720 

>member
-16 YNKNNELLAYF
+16 YNKNNELLALF
-27 DGEPPSY
+27 TGEPPSY
-34 PENRIDMMIE
+34 PENRIDMMID

-51 NGASTFTFSMNMYS
+51 NGMSTFTFSMNMYS
-65 QKWQDISDPENIY
+65 QKWEDISDPENIY

-151 NNPYPRGSAGYNYW
+151 NNPYPRGSAGYNLW
-165 ALLQGSGWTLAFC
+165 ALLQGSGWTLAYC

-324 KNINC
+324 KNISC
-329 EIVDVRTVEGRE
+329 DIVDVRTVEGKE
-341 YETFDINHL
+341 YEVFDINHL
-350 ATVVYSDGPEQTL
+350 ATVVYNDGPEQTL

-399 QSYESGNKADSVI
+399 QSYDAGNKADGVI

-469 ATIEALVQ
+469 ATIEALVK
-477 FETETTKA
+477 FETETTQA
-485 IADLKIYADSNF
+485 IAGLKVYADSTF
-497 ATIESFV
+497 ATVTSLAEFR
-504 SFQTQTTN
+504 TQTSAALTS
-512 AIANVRQYVDDVEAR
+512 IEQYVDSLEAR
-527 VESNTYF
+527 VTLQAQYITENSNN
-534 INQVDGRVDT
+534 IAR
-544 AFTQISQ
+544 
-551 VSDKAQSAI
+551 
-560 DITAGFNNQMAQIE
+560 IE
-574 LRVDNLGSEINM
+574 LIADQNRSQINLVADEVRVQGNLIAQKADIEDLRVTNLEVETINGWR
-586 TANTVS
+586 VG
-592 IQATTL
+592 ATSTL
-598 KAHSKS
+598 EAHSKS
-604 IDIIAD
+604 IYAAFDRIEVTEADI
-610 CVRIN
+610 RT
-615 GAIYAGVLEAHEGYF
+615 
-630 DELKAGTGTFGN
+630 LKATMITTESLKSKNISTAGLTTGN
-642 LYAKKSEIKSIVTSL
+642 LSADVANFGSCTVRGN
-657 LNSERIKVK
+657 LNC
-666 NITAT
+666 
-671 GIVEAA
+671 G
-677 TGNFDA
+677 
-683 GGFQTLSIYNT
+683 TLN
-694 VKFPK
+694 
-699 NVYFAGWKFHIGTI
+699 GWDLIIRRVSGPE
-713 KCNNGTF
+713 G
-720 DAMVKV
+720 DYDGVVVG

>member
-151 NNPYPRGSAGYNYW
+151 NNPYPRGSAGYNIW

-263 LYPLGENSLNISAV
+263 LYPLGENNLNISAV

-341 YETFDINHL
+341 YEIFDINHL

-469 ATIEALVQ
+469 ATIEALVK
-477 FETETTKA
+477 FETETTTA
-485 IADLKIYADSNF
+485 IANLKMYADDTF

-504 SFQTQTTN
+504 SFQTQTSQHFASIT
-512 AIANVRQYVDDVEAR
+512 QYVDSVSSEVSIIAGEVDSQGSEIARISVRVNNVEGSVIDLEADVINLDGDITNIDSRVTNINGRLNAAEGDIDSLSSRTATIERAYITEADVDR
-527 VESNTYF
+527 IVAKE
-534 INQVDGRVDT
+534 INGITITASKIYLGGRQCQSVNVMRN
-544 AFTQISQ
+544 TQISR
-551 VSDKAQSAI
+551 STSS
-560 DITAGFNNQMAQIE
+560 F
-574 LRVDNLGSEINM
+574 
-586 TANTVS
+586 
-592 IQATTL
+592 
-598 KAHSKS
+598 
-604 IDIIAD
+604 
-610 CVRIN
+610 
-615 GAIYAGVLEAHEGYF
+615 
-630 DELKAGTGTFGN
+630 
-642 LYAKKSEIKSIVTSL
+642 VT
-657 LNSERIKVK
+657 KV
-666 NITAT
+666 I
-671 GIVEAA
+671 
-677 TGNFDA
+677 
-683 GGFQTLSIYNT
+683 
-694 VKFPK
+694 P
-699 NVYFAGWKFHIGTI
+699 TI
-713 KCNNGTF
+713 KNGVVT
-720 DAMVKV
+720 AIRTNTSSAVTAVALTNASMATVVGYAN

>member
-51 NGASTFTFSMNMYS
+51 NGISTFTFSMNMYS

-151 NNPYPRGSAGYNYW
+151 NNPYPRGSAGYNIW

-287 SYTTAIYEKNL
+287 SYTSAIYEKNL

-341 YETFDINHL
+341 YEIFDINHL

-399 QSYESGNKADSVI
+399 QSYDAGNKADGVI

-426 ENGTYWGDTLYKY
+426 ENGTYWGDTLYNY

-469 ATIEALVQ
+469 ATIEALVK
-477 FETETTKA
+477 FETETTTA
-485 IADLKIYADSNF
+485 IANLKMYADDTF

-504 SFQTQTTN
+504 SFQTQTSQHFASIT
-512 AIANVRQYVDDVEAR
+512 QYVDSVSSEVSIIAGEVDSQGSEIARISVRVNNVEGSVIDLEADVINLDGDITNIDSRVTNINGRLNAAEGDIDSLSSRTATIERAYITEADVDR
-527 VESNTYF
+527 IVAKE
-534 INQVDGRVDT
+534 INGITITASKIYLGGRQCQSVNVMRN
-544 AFTQISQ
+544 TQISR
-551 VSDKAQSAI
+551 STSS
-560 DITAGFNNQMAQIE
+560 F
-574 LRVDNLGSEINM
+574 
-586 TANTVS
+586 
-592 IQATTL
+592 
-598 KAHSKS
+598 
-604 IDIIAD
+604 
-610 CVRIN
+610 
-615 GAIYAGVLEAHEGYF
+615 
-630 DELKAGTGTFGN
+630 
-642 LYAKKSEIKSIVTSL
+642 VT
-657 LNSERIKVK
+657 KV
-666 NITAT
+666 I
-671 GIVEAA
+671 
-677 TGNFDA
+677 
-683 GGFQTLSIYNT
+683 
-694 VKFPK
+694 P
-699 NVYFAGWKFHIGTI
+699 TI
-713 KCNNGTF
+713 KNGVVT
-720 DAMVKV
+720 AIRTNTSSAVTAVALTNASMATVVGYAN

>member
-51 NGASTFTFSMNMYS
+51 NGISTFTFSMNMYS
-65 QKWQDISDPENIY
+65 QKWADIFDPENIY

-101 VTAYETWKLLEK
+101 ITAYETWKLLEK

-329 EIVDVRTVEGRE
+329 EIVDVRTVEDRE
-341 YETFDINHL
+341 YEIFDINHL

-363 TKETLRIIS
+363 TKEVLRIIS

-399 QSYESGNKADSVI
+399 QSYESGQVSDGLI
-412 DSGGRIDYDSLWDY
+412 DSGGRIPWDSIWDY
-426 ENGTYWGDTLYKY
+426 ETGTQWGSTLYEY

-477 FETETTKA
+477 FETETT
-485 IADLKIYADSNF
+485 
-497 ATIESFV
+497 
-504 SFQTQTTN
+504 Q
-512 AIANVRQYVDDVEAR
+512 AIANLKMYADDTFATVVSLAEFKTQTSQALTRIEQYVDDVEATVSLQAQYITRNTNKIASVELIANQNKSQINLVADEVR
-527 VESNTYF
+527 VHGQF
-534 INQVDGRVDT
+534 F
-544 AFTQISQ
+544 A
-551 VSDKAQSAI
+551 DKI
-560 DITAGFNNQMAQIE
+560 WTKDITADRIT
-574 LRVDNLGSEINM
+574 LRGLDGRSVTLDYWNVS
-586 TANTVS
+586 ANSTF
-592 IQATTL
+592 
-598 KAHSKS
+598 KAHSDS
-604 IDIIAD
+604 
-610 CVRIN
+610 
-615 GAIYAGVLEAHEGYF
+615 IYAFAAHFERV
-630 DELKAGTGTFGN
+630 DASIANFGQV
-642 LYAKKSEIKSIVTSL
+642 YAKKAEIGSIVSSL
-657 LNSERIKVK
+657 LSSQQINVK
-666 NITAT
+666 NLNAT
-671 GIVEAA
+671 GIVSAG
-677 TGNFDA
+677 TGNFDVGA
-683 GGFQTLSIYNT
+683 FDSCRINGT
-694 VKFPK
+694 VYFPK
-699 NVYFAGWKFHIGTI
+699 NVYFDGWKFHIGRI

>member
-51 NGASTFTFSMNMYS
+51 NGISIFTFSMNMYS
-65 QKWQDISDPENIY
+65 QKWADIFDPENIY

-341 YETFDINHL
+341 YEIFDINHL

-363 TKETLRIIS
+363 TKEVLRIIS

-426 ENGTYWGDTLYKY
+426 ENGTYWGDTLYNY

-477 FETETTKA
+477 FETETTTA
-485 IADLKIYADSNF
+485 IANLKMYADDTF
-497 ATIESFV
+497 ATIQSFV
-504 SFQTQTTN
+504 QFQTQTTN
-512 AIANVRQYVDDVEAR
+512 AIASVEQYVDSLEAR
-527 VESNTYF
+527 VRLQAQYITENRNNIARVELIADQNKSQ
-534 INQVDGRVDT
+534 INLVADEVRVQGQFF
-544 AFTQISQ
+544 A
-551 VSDKAQSAI
+551 DKI
-560 DITAGFNNQMAQIE
+560 WTKDITADRIT
-574 LRVDNLGSEINM
+574 LRGLDGSSVTLDYWNSS
-586 TANTVS
+586 ANSTF
-592 IQATTL
+592 
-598 KAHSKS
+598 KAHSDS
-604 IDIIAD
+604 
-610 CVRIN
+610 
-615 GAIYAGVLEAHEGYF
+615 IYAFAAHFERVDAKIANF
-630 DELKAGTGTFGN
+630 EQV
-642 LYAKKSEIKSIVTSL
+642 YAKKSEIGSIVNGILS
-657 LNSERIKVK
+657 SQRITVK
-666 NITAT
+666 NLEAT
-671 GIVEAA
+671 GIYTTSLQIGSTFSFQRDGVKWGRVEVPSV
-677 TGNFDA
+677 
-683 GGFQTLSIYNT
+683 GGYT
-694 VKFPK
+694 VLMR
-699 NVYFAGWKFHIGTI
+699 T
-713 KCNNGTF
+713 
-720 DAMVKV
+720 

>member
-1 MPDAPMK
+1 
-8 ELTKKVYV
+8 
-16 YNKNNELLAYF
+16 
-27 DGEPPSY
+27 
-34 PENRIDMMIE
+34 MMID

-51 NGASTFTFSMNMYS
+51 NGISTFTFSMNMYS
-65 QKWQDISDPENIY
+65 QKWADISAPENIY

-151 NNPYPRGSAGYNYW
+151 NNPYPRGSAGYNIW
-165 ALLQGSGWTLAFC
+165 ALLQGSGWTLAYC
-178 DVIADGFNA
+178 DVMADGFNA

-223 NQTLSVHDSSK
+223 KQTLSVHDSSK

-319 LSRPR
+319 LSCPR

-341 YETFDINHL
+341 YEIFDINHL

-469 ATIEALVQ
+469 ATIEALVK
-477 FETETTKA
+477 FETETTTA
-485 IADLKIYADSNF
+485 IANLRMYADDTF
-497 ATIESFV
+497 ATIQSFV
-504 SFQTQTTN
+504 QFQTQTTN
-512 AIANVRQYVDDVEAR
+512 AIASVEQYVDSLEAR
-527 VESNTYF
+527 VTLQAQYITENSNN
-534 INQVDGRVDT
+534 IAR
-544 AFTQISQ
+544 
-551 VSDKAQSAI
+551 
-560 DITAGFNNQMAQIE
+560 IE
-574 LRVDNLGSEINM
+574 LIADQNRSQINLVADEVRVQGNLIAQKADIEDLRVTNLEVETINGWR
-586 TANTVS
+586 VG
-592 IQATTL
+592 ATSTL
-598 KAHSKS
+598 EAHSKS
-604 IDIIAD
+604 IYAAFDRIEVTEADI
-610 CVRIN
+610 RT
-615 GAIYAGVLEAHEGYF
+615 
-630 DELKAGTGTFGN
+630 LKATMITTESLKSKNISTAGLTTGN
-642 LYAKKSEIKSIVTSL
+642 LSATAANFSSCTVGGN
-657 LNSERIKVK
+657 LNC
-666 NITAT
+666 
-671 GIVEAA
+671 G
-677 TGNFDA
+677 
-683 GGFQTLSIYNT
+683 TLN
-694 VKFPK
+694 
-699 NVYFAGWKFHIGTI
+699 GWDLIIRRVSGPEGSYDGVCVFRH
-713 KCNNGTF
+713 
-720 DAMVKV
+720 

>member
-341 YETFDINHL
+341 YEIFDINHL
-350 ATVVYSDGPEQTL
+350 ATVIYNEGPEQTL
-363 TKETLRIIS
+363 KKETLRIIS

-399 QSYESGNKADSVI
+399 QSYDAGNKADGVI

-469 ATIEALVQ
+469 ATIEALVK
-477 FETETTKA
+477 FETETTTA
-485 IADLKIYADSNF
+485 IANLKMYADDTF

-504 SFQTQTTN
+504 SFQTQTSQHFASIT
-512 AIANVRQYVDDVEAR
+512 QYVDSVSSEVSIVAGEVNSQGQEIARISVRVNNVEGSVIDLEADVINLDGDITNINSKVTNINGRLNAAEGDIDSLNSRTATIERAYITEADVDR
-527 VESNTYF
+527 IVANE
-534 INQVDGRVDT
+534 INGITITASKIYLGGRQCQSVNVMRN
-544 AFTQISQ
+544 TQISR
-551 VSDKAQSAI
+551 STSS
-560 DITAGFNNQMAQIE
+560 F
-574 LRVDNLGSEINM
+574 
-586 TANTVS
+586 
-592 IQATTL
+592 
-598 KAHSKS
+598 
-604 IDIIAD
+604 
-610 CVRIN
+610 
-615 GAIYAGVLEAHEGYF
+615 
-630 DELKAGTGTFGN
+630 
-642 LYAKKSEIKSIVTSL
+642 VT
-657 LNSERIKVK
+657 KV
-666 NITAT
+666 I
-671 GIVEAA
+671 
-677 TGNFDA
+677 
-683 GGFQTLSIYNT
+683 
-694 VKFPK
+694 P
-699 NVYFAGWKFHIGTI
+699 TI
-713 KCNNGTF
+713 KNGVVT
-720 DAMVKV
+720 AIRTNTSSAVTAVALTNASMATVVGYAN

>member
-263 LYPLGENSLNISAV
+263 LYPLGENNLNISAV

-469 ATIEALVQ
+469 ATIEALVK
-477 FETETTKA
+477 FETETTTA
-485 IADLKIYADSNF
+485 IANLKMYADDTF
-497 ATIESFV
+497 ATITSFV
-504 SFQTQTTN
+504 SFKDQTSTHFSQ
-512 AIANVRQYVDDVEAR
+512 IEQYVDDVESR
-527 VESNTYF
+527 VTIVAGE
-534 INQVDGRVDT
+534 
-544 AFTQISQ
+544 
-551 VSDKAQSAI
+551 VSDQGSKIAS
-560 DITAGFNNQMAQIE
+560 IE
-574 LRVDNLGSEINM
+574 LRVNDTEGSIIELNSDITQINSHITEINSDVTYINGQLNAVSADIGDLTADNLSIRE
-586 TANTVS
+586 TLDVHHANF
-592 IQATTL
+592 
-598 KAHSKS
+598 KAL
-604 IDIIAD
+604 
-610 CVRIN
+610 V
-615 GAIYAGVLEAHEGYF
+615 
-630 DELKAGTGTFGN
+630 AGTGKFGE
-642 LYAKKSEIKSIVTSL
+642 LIVYKAEFSSL
-657 LNSERIKVK
+657 LAKYIDVGFLEGK
-666 NITAT
+666 NIYCAGCFGGT
-671 GIVEAA
+671 GS
-677 TGNFDA
+677 FDV
-683 GGFQTLSIYNT
+683 GGFDSLSIYNK
-694 VKFPK
+694 VELPK

>member
-341 YETFDINHL
+341 YEIFDINHL

-469 ATIEALVQ
+469 ATIDALVK
-477 FETETTKA
+477 FETETTTA
-485 IADLKIYADSNF
+485 IANLKMYADDTF
-497 ATIESFV
+497 ATITSFV
-504 SFQTQTTN
+504 SFQDQTSTHFSK
-512 AIANVRQYVDDVEAR
+512 IEQYVDDVESR
-527 VESNTYF
+527 VTIVAGE
-534 INQVDGRVDT
+534 
-544 AFTQISQ
+544 
-551 VSDKAQSAI
+551 VSDQGSKIAS
-560 DITAGFNNQMAQIE
+560 IE
-574 LRVDNLGSEINM
+574 LRVNDTEGSIIELNSDITQINSHITEINSDVTYINGQLNAVSADIGDLTADNLSIRE
-586 TANTVS
+586 TLDVHHANF
-592 IQATTL
+592 
-598 KAHSKS
+598 KAL
-604 IDIIAD
+604 
-610 CVRIN
+610 V
-615 GAIYAGVLEAHEGYF
+615 
-630 DELKAGTGTFGN
+630 AGTGKFGE
-642 LYAKKSEIKSIVTSL
+642 LIVYKAEFSSL
-657 LNSERIKVK
+657 LAKEIDVGFLEGK
-666 NITAT
+666 NIYCAGCFGGT
-671 GIVEAA
+671 GD
-677 TGNFDA
+677 FDV
-683 GGFQTLSIYNT
+683 GGFDSLTIYDT
-694 VKFPK
+694 VNFPK

>member
-92 IVTENETVT
+92 IVIENETVT

-341 YETFDINHL
+341 YEIFDINHL

-469 ATIEALVQ
+469 ATIEALVK
-477 FETETTKA
+477 FETETTTA
-485 IADLKIYADSNF
+485 IANLKMYADDTF

-504 SFQTQTTN
+504 SFQTQTSQHFASIT
-512 AIANVRQYVDDVEAR
+512 QYVDSVSSEVSIVAGEVNSQGQEIARISVRVNNVEGSVIDLEADVINLDGDITNINSKVTNINGRLNAAEGDIDSLNSRTATIERAYITEADVDR
-527 VESNTYF
+527 IVANE
-534 INQVDGRVDT
+534 INGITITASKIYLGGRQCQSVNVMRN
-544 AFTQISQ
+544 TQISR
-551 VSDKAQSAI
+551 STSS
-560 DITAGFNNQMAQIE
+560 F
-574 LRVDNLGSEINM
+574 
-586 TANTVS
+586 
-592 IQATTL
+592 
-598 KAHSKS
+598 
-604 IDIIAD
+604 
-610 CVRIN
+610 
-615 GAIYAGVLEAHEGYF
+615 
-630 DELKAGTGTFGN
+630 
-642 LYAKKSEIKSIVTSL
+642 VT
-657 LNSERIKVK
+657 KV
-666 NITAT
+666 I
-671 GIVEAA
+671 
-677 TGNFDA
+677 
-683 GGFQTLSIYNT
+683 
-694 VKFPK
+694 P
-699 NVYFAGWKFHIGTI
+699 TI
-713 KCNNGTF
+713 KNGVVT
-720 DAMVKV
+720 AIRTNTSSAVTAVALTNASMATVVGYAN